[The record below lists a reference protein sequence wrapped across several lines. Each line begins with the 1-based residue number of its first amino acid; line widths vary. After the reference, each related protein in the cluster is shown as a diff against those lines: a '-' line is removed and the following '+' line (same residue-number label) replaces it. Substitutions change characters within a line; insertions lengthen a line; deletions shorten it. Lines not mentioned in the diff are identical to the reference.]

1 MWRKRELLCTV
12 GGNVNYTAIMKKR
25 SSENLKIEVPY
36 DPAIPLLSTYPK
48 ETKSVSQRHSCT
60 PMFTA
65 AYSQ

>member
-12 GGNVNYTAIMKKR
+12 GRNVNYTAIMKKR

-36 DPAIPLLSTYPK
+36 DPAIPLLSIYSK
-48 ETKSVSQRHSCT
+48 ETKSVSQRHICT

-65 AYSQ
+65 A